1 MELEAWSAPPANA
14 ALAANG
20 GTVSASS
27 SLTGYP
33 ASKVNDGDRKGGDPQ
48 FWADASRGNFSSDW
62 VEVDFSGSKP
72 ISEIDV
78 VTLQDNLSSPIEP
91 TLTQTFS
98 SYGATAYDVQ
108 YWNGTAWIAVTGGN
122 VTGNNKVWG
131 QFAFTAVTT
140 TKIRVVVKAVPD
152 SYYSRI
158 VELEAWTVSVGST
171 SANIN
176 WLMTDQLG
184 TPRMIFDKT
193 GSLATTKRHDYLP
206 FGEEIAGARSTA
218 QGYSVADGVRQKFTQ
233 YERDNETG
241 LDYFLARY
249 YASTQ
254 GRFTGVD
261 PYDINLE
268 RQEMSDEKEAADLF
282 AEYISQP
289 QHWNRY
295 AYALNNPLMYID
307 PDGRKDYKYDFYIFG
322 HKVTVTISGKL
333 DDETRAKI
341 LNNICGALVKL
352 IDGSNGDLT
361 PDQLKQFNKLNGIKI
376 SPDVNFT
383 GMNKASGIFE
393 MKPSYAMGS
402 LDADLFAGAILHDR
416 SFRAGTLGTWARWSA
431 TFCWR

>member
-1 MELEAWSAPPANA
+1 LLSCRVRGCVDRYVFRGQFSEAAIFTIGDSRAIATC
-14 ALAANG
+14 G
-20 GTVSASS
+20 G
-27 SLTGYP
+27 G
-33 ASKVNDGDRKGGDPQ
+33 
-48 FWADASRGNFSSDW
+48 WADSSAGSFPDW
-62 VEVDFSGSKP
+62 LQIDFNGSKTISEVDVF
-72 ISEIDV
+72 
-78 VTLQDNLSSPIEP
+78 TLQDSYSSPSEP
-91 TLTQTFS
+91 TETMTFS
-98 SYGATAYDVQ
+98 TYGLTAYDVQ
-108 YWNGTAWIAVTGGN
+108 YWNGSTWVTITGGN
-122 VTGNNKVWG
+122 ITGNNKVWRKIS
-131 QFAFTAVTT
+131 FSPVTT
-140 TKIRVVVKAVPD
+140 TKIKVLTNAAVD
-152 SYYSRI
+152 NGYSRI
-158 VELEAWTVSVGST
+158 TEMEAWGLDATTTST
-171 SANIN
+171 SNIN
-176 WLMTDQLG
+176 WLVTDQLG